1 MRSKKITAVI
11 VIAIVAITT
20 LNVNI
25 MLEDSAIDTFLTL
38 NLSEKLA
45 LGEDTGS
52 GASGEKG
59 PMESTRV
66 HCTSTTTTTTTTT
79 NNNSNSSGSNVN
91 GSVNA
96 GWGPI
101 GGSVSG
107 GWCSNNSS
115 GSSSSTTTST
125 ETTRDYWADKIL
137 CRGASGNCTSYDPC

>member
-59 PMESTRV
+59 PMEFIAHQLLLLQLQLLT
-66 HCTSTTTTTTTTT
+66 
-79 NNNSNSSGSNVN
+79 
-91 GSVNA
+91 
-96 GWGPI
+96 I
-101 GGSVSG
+101 
-107 GWCSNNSS
+107 
-115 GSSSSTTTST
+115 
-125 ETTRDYWADKIL
+125 IL
-137 CRGASGNCTSYDPC
+137 ILVDRMLMAV

>member
-59 PMESTRV
+59 PM
-66 HCTSTTTTTTTTT
+66 
-79 NNNSNSSGSNVN
+79 
-91 GSVNA
+91 
-96 GWGPI
+96 
-101 GGSVSG
+101 
-107 GWCSNNSS
+107 
-115 GSSSSTTTST
+115 
-125 ETTRDYWADKIL
+125 
-137 CRGASGNCTSYDPC
+137 